1 MTSTSSSSP
10 AAPRRNPI
18 LVTID
23 IVVSVL
29 LLMVSGALA
38 VTVIA
43 NARAYGDITAS
54 CGLGPYT
61 GLECNATVLAIVVYG
76 LIGIAVLAAFIGFGM
91 VLVSLIRRRY
101 AFWWPL
107 GSIVLTIA
115 IFWVAT
121 WLASLTVPSV

>member
-1 MTSTSSSSP
+1 MTSTSSSP
-10 AAPRRNPI
+10 TAPRRNPI

-23 IVVSVL
+23 IVASVL

-54 CGLGPYT
+54 CGSGPYS
-61 GLECNATVLAIVVYG
+61 GLECNGTVLAIAVFG
-76 LIGIAVLAAFIGFGM
+76 LIGIAILAAFVGFGM

-101 AFWWPL
+101 SFWWPL
-107 GSIVLTIA
+107 GSIILMIA
-115 IFWVAT
+115 AFWVAT
-121 WLASLTVPSV
+121 WVASLIVPSL